1 MNTQN
6 SEPKREIVRELLCQD
21 SKNVS
26 TYGNTPMF
34 TFGDIK
40 KAMEEKLLSLHED
53 DVIECGYEE
62 GYQDG
67 DSGMD
72 PSYFFNVFRNREE
85 NDQEYGRRMKSV
97 ENAKEAAKKNRY
109 ESYLRLKKEFE
120 NE

>member
-1 MNTQN
+1 MNTQK

-53 DVIECGYEE
+53 DVIECGYDE
-62 GYQDG
+62 GYQDK

-72 PSYFFNVFRNREE
+72 PNYFFQVFRNREE
-85 NDQEYGRRMKSV
+85 NDQEYEKRI
-97 ENAKEAAKKNRY
+97 KKIERDREDSKKRRY
-109 ESYLRLKKEFE
+109 ESYLRLKEEFE